1 MISSSSSEF
10 WSECEKEKKDVA
22 VSADFES
29 GKEKIYEPNQE
40 AELLAGCPNSYF
52 HDRLQ
57 VMLSN
62 LRTGADL
69 QREQE
74 LGVVMR
80 KMNKEFNKQVQELL
94 KKQQMDMLVIKQDY
108 DSLKNLLLAKDQEV
122 TRLQGLLIEQE
133 IPLTKQRLFK
143 KISRANLIMTA
154 QESVK
159 TNEFELQVKALKI
172 QLMGM
177 KELVKDYQEQTEKAK
192 RDLKLCEQELQSV
205 KVQAVIDL
213 QAQREQSLKSE
224 SGLILKIES
233 LTEQYKSFKEE
244 VKKEMEIN
252 SIVIKQQMEI
262 SNRLKR
268 ELKSAK
274 MVLVTPRLREKYT
287 NKLPRDEILFSPES
301 RLRKNMK
308 KKELTFEYLNSTR
321 ASPANYSIT
330 EINLQSSSPLV
341 GLLPEI
347 SSRFISQ

>member
-1 MISSSSSEF
+1 MINSSSSEF
-10 WSECEKEKKDVA
+10 WSECEIDKKDVA
-22 VSADFES
+22 VSADLEF
-29 GKEKIYEPNQE
+29 GKEKINEPSQE
-40 AELLAGCPNSYF
+40 TVTLDGHPNSYF

-62 LRTGADL
+62 LRIGADL

-94 KKQQMDMLVIKQDY
+94 KKQQIDMLAIKQDY
-108 DSLKNLLLAKDQEV
+108 DSLKNMLLARDQEIS
-122 TRLQGLLIEQE
+122 RLQQLLIEQE
-133 IPLTKQRLFK
+133 IPITKQRLFK
-143 KISRANLIMTA
+143 KISRADLIITA

-159 TNEFELQVKALKI
+159 TNEFELQVKALKL

-192 RDLKLCEQELQSV
+192 RELKLSEQELQKAKAQSV
-205 KVQAVIDL
+205 LDL
-213 QAQREQSLKSE
+213 QAQHEQSLKTE
-224 SGLILKIES
+224 SGLISKIDS

-262 SNRLKR
+262 NNSLKR

-274 MVLVTPRLREKYT
+274 MVLITPRLREKFT
-287 NKLPRDEILFSPES
+287 GKLTVDEILYKPES
-301 RLRKNMK
+301 RVRKNMK
-308 KKELTFEYLNSTR
+308 KKESTMEYLNSTR
-321 ASPANYSIT
+321 ASPANYSIA
-330 EINLQSSSPLV
+330 EISLQSSSPLV

-347 SSRFISQ
+347 SSRYISQ